1 MGCNGN
7 CGSCGGCAKEL
18 TLTPQEILLLRKLG
32 QIPFL
37 PVARKADNMIP
48 VYLEDEDCTRE
59 EYSLVLQLLERK
71 ALISIDYRTALKGMD
86 MSQYKGLPVH
96 GSFALTERG
105 QAVVDMLEIQGITK

>member
-1 MGCNGN
+1 MGCSGN

-18 TLTPQEILLLRKLG
+18 TLTPQEILMLKKLG

-37 PVARKADNMIP
+37 PVARKASDMIP
-48 VYLEDEDCTRE
+48 VYLEDEDCTIA

-71 ALISIDYRTALKGMD
+71 ALISIDYRSPLKGMD
-86 MSQYKGLPVH
+86 MKAYTGYPVH

-105 QAVVDMLEIQGITK
+105 QIVLDMLEIQGISG

>member
-18 TLTPQEILLLRKLG
+18 TLTPQEIMMLKKLG

-37 PVARKADNMIP
+37 PVARKASDMIP
-48 VYLEDEDCTRE
+48 VYLEDEDCTTE

-71 ALISIDYRTALKGMD
+71 ALISIDYRSPLKGMD
-86 MSQYKGLPVH
+86 MQAYKGYPVH

-105 QAVVDMLEIQGITK
+105 QIVLDMLEIQGISN

>member
-7 CGSCGGCAKEL
+7 CSSCGGCAKEL
-18 TLTPQEILLLRKLG
+18 TLTPQELLVLHKLG

-37 PVARKADNMIP
+37 PVARRSDDMTP
-48 VYLEDEDCTRE
+48 VYLEDNDCTRE

-71 ALISIDYRTALKGMD
+71 ALISIDYRAPLKGMD
-86 MSQYKGLPVH
+86 MSAYKDFPVH

-105 QAVVDMLEIQGITK
+105 QSVLDMLEIQGIQS